1 MGVEG
6 FKKEYVCDMGID
18 IDVIADYFGKKL
30 GSSKARVRSTTDFSK
45 MAEMKL
51 KKDKVGWYIM
61 MHEGQDRLKEWV
73 DKIVTSG
80 QLGLLG
86 MLHLTYWRSWS
97 WGGATWTSEATTQ
110 KMTTLGG
117 FKWRC
122 ELHAH
127 LFV

>member
-18 IDVIADYFGKKL
+18 IDLIADYFGKKL
-30 GSSKARVRSTTDFSK
+30 GTSKARVRSTTNFSK

-61 MHEGQDRLKEWV
+61 MHEGQGRLQEWV

-80 QLGLLG
+80 QLGAVGDAPPNLLEELELG
-86 MLHLTYWRSWS
+86 RSD
-97 WGGATWTSEATTQ
+97 
-110 KMTTLGG
+110 MDLGG
-117 FKWRC
+117 DDP
-122 ELHAH
+122 EDDH
-127 LFV
+127 LGGIQVEV

>member
-18 IDVIADYFGKKL
+18 IDLIADYFGKKL
-30 GSSKARVRSTTDFSK
+30 GTSKARVRSTTDFSK

-61 MHEGQDRLKEWV
+61 MHEGQGRLKEWV

-80 QLGLLG
+80 QLGAVGDAPPNLLEELELG
-86 MLHLTYWRSWS
+86 RSD
-97 WGGATWTSEATTQ
+97 
-110 KMTTLGG
+110 MDLGG
-117 FKWRC
+117 DDP
-122 ELHAH
+122 EDDH
-127 LFV
+127 LGGIQVEV